1 MKTLEQHIDDGT
13 LIRNGWT
20 GTDDQGRET
29 ACLLAALD
37 AIEAATGREPGAV
50 LAEYRT

>member
-29 ACLLAALD
+29 ACLLAAL
-37 AIEAATGREPGAV
+37 APQPVAGQI
-50 LAEYRT
+50 AEIW